1 MATAQQVPLNLD
13 VVPSAAAL
21 RIAIVVSE
29 WNNEITENLF
39 QGARAVLEQKNCT
52 DILRIN
58 VPGSLEL
65 VYGCKLA
72 MDADY
77 DAIIALGSVIRGETP
92 HFDYVCEA
100 VALGIKDLNLQG
112 KSPVIFGVL
121 TDDTLSQAQARSGG
135 KLWNQGVEAAVA
147 AIMMA
152 KLAI

>member
-13 VVPSAAAL
+13 VVSSAAGL

-52 DILRIN
+52 DILRLY

-135 KLWNQGVEAAVA
+135 KLGNKGVEAAVA

>member
-1 MATAQQVPLNLD
+1 MATAQHVALNLD

-39 QGARAVLEQKNCT
+39 QGAHAVLEQKNCT

-135 KLWNQGVEAAVA
+135 KLGNKGIEAAVA
-147 AIMMA
+147 AIRMA
-152 KLAI
+152 KLVI

>member
-135 KLWNQGVEAAVA
+135 KLGNKGVEAAVA